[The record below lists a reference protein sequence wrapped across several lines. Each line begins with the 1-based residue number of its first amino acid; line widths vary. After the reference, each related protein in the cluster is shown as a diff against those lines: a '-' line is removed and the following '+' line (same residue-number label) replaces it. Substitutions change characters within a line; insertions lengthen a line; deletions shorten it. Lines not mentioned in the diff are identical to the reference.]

1 MMGSTSS
8 FCPFLLSF
16 FFEEK
21 TSGVLVLFIASLSMS
36 SQNSEWG
43 ELLRVK
49 KWVVDPVPT
58 WLGDNFNCLMMMQLA
73 GMDLFINIHA
83 LPCTCY
89 TNNLFLYA

>member
-1 MMGSTSS
+1 VVSWCCSS
-8 FCPFLLSF
+8 HPSLCQV
-16 FFEEK
+16 K
-21 TSGVLVLFIASLSMS
+21 TAS
-36 SQNSEWG
+36 G

-58 WLGDNFNCLMMMQLA
+58 WLGDNFNCLMIMQLA
-73 GMDLFINIHA
+73 GMDLFVNIHA

>member
-36 SQNSEWG
+36 SQNSQWG
-43 ELLRVK
+43 IIESK

-58 WLGDNFNCLMMMQLA
+58 RLGDDFNCLMQLA

-83 LPCTCY
+83 LPSTWHGNIISFYMHDC
-89 TNNLFLYA
+89 

>member
-43 ELLRVK
+43 ELLSK
-49 KWVVDPVPT
+49 KNGW
-58 WLGDNFNCLMMMQLA
+58 WILSLLGWEIILIA
-73 GMDLFINIHA
+73 
-83 LPCTCY
+83 
-89 TNNLFLYA
+89 